1 MRSPESPNSKLDQQ
15 RLEAFVGQASDYVV
29 ETARSGKREII
40 PSLAAEKLKL
50 SYVETLGV
58 LMVLEDRGLLHH
70 FYRVYCPT
78 SDGSVCDVPD
88 KRDIPALI
96 DCKFCGKEHREADV
110 DVEVVFRIDDEN
122 LNHLLRNRAV
132 A

>member
-1 MRSPESPNSKLDQQ
+1 MRSQESLNSKLDQR
-15 RLEAFVGQASDYVV
+15 RLSDFISQALEYVV
-29 ETARSGKREII
+29 DTAGSGKREII

-70 FYRVYCPT
+70 FYRVYCPA
-78 SDGSVCDVPD
+78 SDGSVCDVSD
-88 KRDIPALI
+88 KKDIPALI
-96 DCKFCGKEHREADV
+96 YCKFCGKEHGEADV
-110 DVEVVFRIDDEN
+110 DVEVVFRIDDEK
-122 LNHLLRNRAV
+122 LNHFLRNRAV